1 MLKILAFIIT
11 CFFFIGVTTAQ
22 TINQNRKKLDVIR
35 VDAPPKIDGKLDDAA
50 WKNVPAAKDFVM
62 MRPDNGKAE
71 PDTHKTVV
79 KLVYDDNA
87 IYISAK
93 MYDPEP
99 SKIPAE
105 FTNRDN
111 IGNSDF
117 FLITI
122 NPNDDGQNPFE
133 FIVTSSGAQAD
144 SKVSNGNEDFN
155 WSAVWDSDFSINE
168 DSWVVEMKIPYRA
181 LRFANVPVQSWG
193 INYHRK
199 VLNLNAQFTWNHID
213 NQQGNW
219 TQYDGLYENFTN
231 IKPPTRLN
239 FYPYASATMTTK
251 DGNTDFDW
259 SVGMDVKYGITENF
273 TLDATLIPDFSQVG
287 FDNVTLNLGPF
298 EQQFTEQRQFFT
310 EGTELFSKGNLFY
323 SRRIGGR
330 PIDQFSNER
339 KDDDEFVNGKKIN
352 DEVIDVPDK
361 VQMLNAIKISGR
373 TKGGL
378 GIGFFNAITEKTEA
392 TVERTK
398 QTINGLDTISNVS
411 TYKTTVNPF
420 SNYNIMVL
428 DQQFNQNSSITLI
441 NTNVTRDGRFRD
453 ANVTGLLWHVED
465 KKSRY
470 NIDGSFKMS
479 SISDDE
485 DNPNTGYTFD
495 TSIGKHSGNWRGE
508 IGYNFENKDYNPND
522 MGILFSNNE
531 QAIYGFVGYRL
542 LKPKGIFNNYR
553 INVFYDINFLH
564 NPGTYV
570 GTNVSLSFGADTK
583 KRFSFGGNLNYSTER
598 KDFFEPRQGTTSGV
612 FFNRPER
619 LNVNHWG
626 STDYRKKFAI
636 DYDWYYTF
644 YKNNPKED
652 YGFRVSPRYRFTN
665 KFSLIYGFRYG
676 KTNNGQGYVTKIDED
691 DVEEKPLLA
700 PLKNH
705 IIFGQ
710 RDWDTY
716 DNSLT
721 GKYTFSTK
729 SAASLSFRHNWS
741 KVPYLGLFYSL
752 NEDNGELVSNNY
764 QGEHDKNFNS
774 WNLDLNYQW
783 QFAPGSQLI
792 FFYRNSIRPDHDFA
806 PANIDFKDNISKLF
820 DQSMQHRFS
829 VRLVYFIDYNNIK
842 NII

>member
-1 MLKILAFIIT
+1 MLKVLAFITT
-11 CFFFIGVTTAQ
+11 CFFFIGVTNAQ

-35 VDAPPKIDGKLDDAA
+35 VDSPPKIDGKLDDAA
-50 WKNVPAAKDFVM
+50 WKNVSAAKDFVM
-62 MRPDNGKAE
+62 MRPDNGKPE
-71 PDTHKTVV
+71 PDTHKTEV

-133 FIVTSSGAQAD
+133 FLVTSSGAQAD

-155 WSAVWDSDFSINE
+155 WSAVWESDISIND

-239 FYPYASATMTTK
+239 FYPYASATVTTS

-323 SRRIGGR
+323 SRRIGSR

-339 KDDDEFVNGKKIN
+339 KNDDEFINGKKVN
-352 DEVIDVPDK
+352 DKVIDVPEK

-378 GIGFFNAITEKTEA
+378 GVGFFNAITEKTEA
-392 TVERTK
+392 TVERTE
-398 QTINGLDTISNVS
+398 QTINGLDTISNIS

-479 SISDDE
+479 NISDDE
-485 DNPNTGYTFD
+485 KNPNTGYTFD
-495 TSIGKHSGNWRGE
+495 TSIGKQSGNWRGE

-531 QAIYGFVGYRL
+531 QTIYGFVGYRL
-542 LKPKGIFNNYR
+542 LKPKGIFNNYGV
-553 INVFYDINFLH
+553 NLYYNINFLH
-564 NPGTYV
+564 NPGTYT
-570 GTNVSLSFGADTK
+570 GTNGGLSFWADTK
-583 KRFSFGGNLNYSTER
+583 NRFSFGGNLNYRTEE
-598 KDFFEPRQGTTSGV
+598 KDFFEPRLGSTSGIY
-612 FFNRPER
+612 FKRPEQ
-619 LNVNHWG
+619 LNINHWG
-626 STDYRKKFAI
+626 SSDYRKKLAL
-636 DYDWYYTF
+636 DYDFWYTF
-644 YKNNPKED
+644 HRETISDINQIS
-652 YGFRVSPRYRFTN
+652 YGFGIRPRYRFN
-665 KFSLIYGFRYG
+665 NQFSLIYGLNYNKYENQF
-676 KTNNGQGYVTKIDED
+676 GYVNNND
-691 DVEEKPLLA
+691 DA
-700 PLKNH
+700 
-705 IIFGQ
+705 IYFGQ
-710 RDWDTY
+710 RDWTSY
-716 DNSLT
+716 NNSLT
-721 GKYTFSTK
+721 GKYTFNTK
-729 SAASLSFRHNWS
+729 SAVSLSFRHNWS
-741 KVPYLGLFYSL
+741 KVPYQNQFYSL
-752 NEDNGELVSNNY
+752 DQTNGELTQSSY
-764 QGEHDKNFNS
+764 QGDHDKNFNS
-774 WNLDLNYQW
+774 WNLDVNYQW

-792 FFYRNSIRPDHDFA
+792 AFYRNSIFGSNSHAKHGF
-806 PANIDFKDNISKLF
+806 FKNLDRLF
-820 DQSMQHRFS
+820 NEKHQHTFS

-842 NII
+842 NIF

>member
-1 MLKILAFIIT
+1 MLKVLAFITT
-11 CFFFIGVTTAQ
+11 CFFFIGVTNAQ

-35 VDAPPKIDGKLDDAA
+35 VDSPPKIDGKLDDAA
-50 WKNVPAAKDFVM
+50 WKNVSAAKDFVM
-62 MRPDNGKAE
+62 MRPDNGKPE
-71 PDTHKTVV
+71 PDTHKTEV

-133 FIVTSSGAQAD
+133 FLVTSSGAQAD

-155 WSAVWDSDFSINE
+155 WSAVWESDISIND

-239 FYPYASATMTTK
+239 FYPYASATVTTS

-310 EGTELFSKGNLFY
+310 EGTELFSRGNLFY
-323 SRRIGGR
+323 SRRIGSR

-339 KDDDEFVNGKKIN
+339 KNDDEFINGKKVN
-352 DEVIDVPDK
+352 DKVIDVPEK

-378 GIGFFNAITEKTEA
+378 GVGFFNAITEKTEA
-392 TVERTK
+392 TVERTE
-398 QTINGLDTISNVS
+398 QTINGLDTISNIS

-479 SISDDE
+479 NISDDE
-485 DNPNTGYTFD
+485 KNPNTGYTFD
-495 TSIGKHSGNWRGE
+495 TSIGKQSGNWRGE

-531 QAIYGFVGYRL
+531 QTIYGFVGYRL
-542 LKPKGIFNNYR
+542 LKPKGIFNNYGV
-553 INVFYDINFLH
+553 NLYYNINFLH
-564 NPGTYV
+564 NPGTYT
-570 GTNVSLSFGADTK
+570 GTNGGLSFWADTK
-583 KRFSFGGNLNYSTER
+583 SRFSFGGNLNYRTEE
-598 KDFFEPRQGTTSGV
+598 KDFFEPRVGSTSGIY
-612 FFNRPER
+612 FKRPEQ
-619 LNVNHWG
+619 LNINHWG
-626 STDYRKKFAI
+626 SSDYRKKLAL
-636 DYDWYYTF
+636 DYDFWYTF
-644 YKNNPKED
+644 HRETISDINQIS
-652 YGFRVSPRYRFTN
+652 YGFGIRPRYRFN
-665 KFSLIYGFRYG
+665 NQFSLIYGLNYNKYENQF
-676 KTNNGQGYVTKIDED
+676 GYVNND
-691 DVEEKPLLA
+691 DDA
-700 PLKNH
+700 
-705 IIFGQ
+705 IYFGQ
-710 RDWDTY
+710 RDWTSY
-716 DNSLT
+716 NNSLT
-721 GKYTFSTK
+721 GKYTFNTK
-729 SAASLSFRHNWS
+729 SAVSLSFRHNWS
-741 KVPYLGLFYSL
+741 KVPYQNQFYSL
-752 NEDNGELVSNNY
+752 DQTNGELTQSSY
-764 QGEHDKNFNS
+764 QGDHDKNFNS
-774 WNLDLNYQW
+774 WNLDVNYQW

-792 FFYRNSIRPDHDFA
+792 AFYRNSIFGSNSHAKHGF
-806 PANIDFKDNISKLF
+806 FKNLDRLF
-820 DQSMQHRFS
+820 DEKHQHTFS

-842 NII
+842 NIF